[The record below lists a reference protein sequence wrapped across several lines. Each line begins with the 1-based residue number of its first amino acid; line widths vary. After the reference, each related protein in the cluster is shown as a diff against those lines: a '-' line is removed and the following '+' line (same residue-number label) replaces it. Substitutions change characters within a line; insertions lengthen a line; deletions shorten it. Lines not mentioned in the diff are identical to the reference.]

1 MTNSLDI
8 TINNTLESI
17 KGVRVIRAYNMKKLI
32 GKKFYERMYKNILII
47 F

>member
-17 KGVRVIRAYNMKKLI
+17 KGVRVIRAYNMKIDRQKTLV
-32 GKKFYERMYKNILII
+32 RMYKNILII